1 MTIAAA
7 CHIHSEW
14 SYDATWRLSDL
25 AAEFERRGYRVM
37 LMAEHDQNF
46 SESRF
51 QEYRAACREVSSP
64 NLLVVPGIE
73 YSDADNV
80 VHVPTWG
87 LDCFLGERL
96 ETREMLEQVSA
107 RQGVAVLAHPARR
120 NAVGCLDPSWT
131 RHFAG
136 VEIWNRK
143 YDGWAP
149 NAIAAHLLPGTVRFA
164 SLDFHARNQFF
175 PLSMQLDLSGPITE
189 QTVVECLRAGRCHAE
204 MLSQPVESFL
214 SGWRSLSLAPAE
226 RMRRLASSLRRTIRV
241 FN

>member
-149 NAIAAHLLPGTVRFA
+149 NAIAAHCSPEPFA
-164 SLDFHARNQFF
+164 SLLSTFTRAISFF
-175 PLSMQLDLSGPITE
+175 RFPCNSISLGRSQNKRLWNAFGPGA
-189 QTVVECLRAGRCHAE
+189 V
-204 MLSQPVESFL
+204 
-214 SGWRSLSLAPAE
+214 
-226 RMRRLASSLRRTIRV
+226 MRRCYRSRWRAS
-241 FN
+241 